1 MWIGCAW
8 RISPGKQVLN
18 WTRPSDLAPG
28 QTANPNMSSTSSERE
43 IEENEE
49 EQEQEQAGGLAEQSY
64 AAVPLRPRSELE
76 EAIGYEFQDKESLER
91 ALVHKSYLHQV
102 PDYYLGSNERLE
114 LLGDAVLG
122 LIVSADL
129 YTLRPDISE
138 GRLTSLRGALVR
150 KNTLAEL
157 GAPFMLGEYL
167 YMSRG
172 EEAAGGRTR
181 PSNLAHAVEAILGA
195 VYLDG
200 GLEAAI
206 SVWHRIRGDHDEERL
221 LEVLRGDYKS
231 QLQQFTQAEIRLTP
245 YYRLVGT
252 IGPEHSKLF
261 HVEVLVGDRVLSSGI
276 GRNKQ
281 IAEQAAAES
290 ALRDLL
296 EEKSRNE
303 EVEGESE
310 VEVTI
315 KVEVEIAGG
324 ENYPKEEATEGGG
337 DGTF

>member
-1 MWIGCAW
+1 
-8 RISPGKQVLN
+8 
-18 WTRPSDLAPG
+18 
-28 QTANPNMSSTSSERE
+28 MSSTPGEHQTE
-43 IEENEE
+43 DN
-49 EQEQEQAGGLAEQSY
+49 EQAAGLAEHEQNY
-64 AAVPLRPRSELE
+64 AAQPLRPRSELE
-76 EAIGYEFQDKESLER
+76 EAIGYEFEDKEALER

-114 LLGDAVLG
+114 FLGDAVLG

-129 YTLRPDISE
+129 FTLRPDISE

-157 GAPFMLGEYL
+157 AAPFMLGEYL

-181 PSNLAHAVEAILGA
+181 ASNLAHAVEAILGA

-296 EEKSRNE
+296 EEKARNE

-310 VEVTI
+310 LEVKV
-315 KVEVEIAGG
+315 KVEIEVAGG
-324 ENYPKEEATEGGG
+324 ESYLIEGSTEGSG

>member
-1 MWIGCAW
+1 
-8 RISPGKQVLN
+8 
-18 WTRPSDLAPG
+18 
-28 QTANPNMSSTSSERE
+28 MSSTPGEHQ
-43 IEENEE
+43 IEDY
-49 EQEQEQAGGLAEQSY
+49 EQAAGLAEQSY
-64 AAVPLRPRSELE
+64 AAQPLRPRSELE
-76 EAIGYEFQDKESLER
+76 EAIGYEFEDKESLER

-114 LLGDAVLG
+114 FLGDAVLG

-129 YTLRPDISE
+129 YNLRPDISE

-157 GAPFMLGEYL
+157 AAPFMLGEYL

-181 PSNLAHAVEAILGA
+181 ASNLAHAVEAILGA

-296 EEKSRNE
+296 EEKARNE
-303 EVEGESE
+303 MAESE
-310 VEVTI
+310 VEVEVDF
-315 KVEVEIAGG
+315 KVEIEVEIEVAGG
-324 ENYPKEEATEGGG
+324 ENYPQEGGTQGGG

>member
-18 WTRPSDLAPG
+18 WTRPSDLAAGKAQDLPL
-28 QTANPNMSSTSSERE
+28 QVTNPHMSSTSSERE

-49 EQEQEQAGGLAEQSY
+49 EQAAGLAEQSLAEQNY

-76 EAIGYEFQDKESLER
+76 EAVGYEFQDKESLER
-91 ALVHKSYLHQV
+91 ALV
-102 PDYYLGSNERLE
+102 
-114 LLGDAVLG
+114 
-122 LIVSADL
+122 
-129 YTLRPDISE
+129 
-138 GRLTSLRGALVR
+138 
-150 KNTLAEL
+150 
-157 GAPFMLGEYL
+157 
-167 YMSRG
+167 
-172 EEAAGGRTR
+172 
-181 PSNLAHAVEAILGA
+181 HAVEAILGA

-261 HVEVLVGDRVLSSGI
+261 HVEVLVGGRVLSSGI

-281 IAEQAAAES
+281 IAEQAAAEA

-296 EEKSRNE
+296 EEKSRNA
-303 EVEGESE
+303 EVESESESEGESE
-310 VEVTI
+310 V
-315 KVEVEIAGG
+315 
-324 ENYPKEEATEGGG
+324 
-337 DGTF
+337 